1 MTEGVSLD
9 NLIRRSMHEAVD
21 EYEPSAGVREALL
34 AKAAS
39 TIGQTSA
46 LGPTVPALAEGLR
59 DDAAS
64 ELPRAV
70 STQTSTV
77 GNGQWLLLTTA
88 PLYAV
93 R

>member
-9 NLIRRSMHEAVD
+9 NLIRRSMREAVD
-21 EYEPSAGVREALL
+21 SLEPSAGVREALL
-34 AKAAS
+34 ARAAD
-39 TIGQTSA
+39 TVGQSSA
-46 LGPTVPALAEGLR
+46 LGPSVPALADGLHEN
-59 DDAAS
+59 AAPES
-64 ELPRAV
+64 PRTTVPPAI
-70 STQTSTV
+70 TV

>member
-1 MTEGVSLD
+1 MSEGVSLD

-21 EYEPSAGVREALL
+21 SLEPSAGVREALL

-39 TIGQTSA
+39 TVGQSST
-46 LGPTVPALAEGLR
+46 LGPTVPALADGLHES
-59 DDAAS
+59 ATP
-64 ELPRAV
+64 ELPRAAMPQAV
-70 STQTSTV
+70 PV
-77 GNGQWLLLTTA
+77 GNGQWLLLMTA

>member
-1 MTEGVSLD
+1 MPEGVSLD

-21 EYEPSAGVREALL
+21 DLEPSAGVREALL
-34 AKAAS
+34 AKAAD
-39 TIGQTSA
+39 TVGQSSA
-46 LGPTVPALAEGLR
+46 LGPTVPALAEGLCEN
-59 DDAAS
+59 AAPD
-64 ELPRAV
+64 LPRV
-70 STQTSTV
+70 MLPPTITL

>member
-21 EYEPSAGVREALL
+21 DLEPSTGVREALL
-34 AKAAS
+34 ARAAGAV
-39 TIGQTSA
+39 GQSSA
-46 LGPTVPALAEGLR
+46 VGPSVPALTLGLQ
-59 DDAAS
+59 DGADTLEPQFTFPPAM
-64 ELPRAV
+64 P
-70 STQTSTV
+70 V
-77 GNGQWLLLTTA
+77 GHGQWLLFTTA

>member
-9 NLIRRSMHEAVD
+9 NLIRQSMREAVD
-21 EYEPSAGVREALL
+21 NLEPSAGVREALL
-34 AKAAS
+34 AKAAG
-39 TIGQTSA
+39 TVGQSSA
-46 LGPTVPALAEGLR
+46 LGPTIPALIDGLR
-59 DDAAS
+59 EDS
-64 ELPRAV
+64 
-70 STQTSTV
+70 TSTVPGALVHQSILV

>member
-1 MTEGVSLD
+1 MD

-21 EYEPSAGVREALL
+21 NLEPSAGVREALL
-34 AKAAS
+34 AKAADTVGLS
-39 TIGQTSA
+39 SA
-46 LGPTVPALAEGLR
+46 LGPSVPALADGLHEH
-59 DDAAS
+59 AAPES
-64 ELPRAV
+64 LRTTVPPAI
-70 STQTSTV
+70 TV